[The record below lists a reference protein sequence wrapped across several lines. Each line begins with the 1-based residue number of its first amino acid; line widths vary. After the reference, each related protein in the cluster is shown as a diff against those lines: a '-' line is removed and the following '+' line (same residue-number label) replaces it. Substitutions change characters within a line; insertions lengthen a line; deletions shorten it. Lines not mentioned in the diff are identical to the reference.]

1 MKTPEWFYDEMV
13 CCGHDFT
20 DPQHAAEYD
29 RRHGQFRDFEQEARQ
44 TMDLLGLRPE
54 HTLIDIG
61 AGTGAFAVYAAPYCR
76 KIHAVDIAP
85 AMLEV
90 CRQKC
95 LSRRIQ
101 NVEFHHGGFL
111 TYEHKAEPADAIIS
125 QVALHHLPDF
135 WKQVG
140 LIRCFEMLRPGG
152 ILYLMDVVFSFP
164 VQTYRATVAEWV
176 DKQSR
181 NTGDGPMIHI
191 KKEYSTMGW
200 IMEGMLE
207 RAGFQIEKA
216 EYRDGFFAWYLCRKP
231 SA

>member
-1 MKTPEWFYDEMV
+1 MKTSEWFYDEMI

-44 TMDLLGLRPE
+44 TMALLGLRPE

-61 AGTGAFAVYAAPYCR
+61 AGTGAFAVYAAPHCK

-95 LSRRIQ
+95 LSRQIQ

-111 TYEHKAEPADAIIS
+111 TYEHTAEPADIILS
-125 QVALHHLPDF
+125 QVSLHHLPDF

-140 LIRCFEMLRPGG
+140 LIRCFDMLRPGG
-152 ILYLMDVVFSFP
+152 VLYLMDVVFSFEP
-164 VQTYRATVAEWV
+164 RQYREAIGEWL
-176 DKQSR
+176 DKMTPQAG
-181 NTGDGPMIHI
+181 TAAVTHI
-191 KKEYSTMGW
+191 SKEYSTMGW
-200 IMEGMLE
+200 IMEGLLV
-207 RAGFQIEKA
+207 RAGFAIEKA
-216 EYRDGFFAWYLCRKP
+216 EYRDGFLACYLARKP
-231 SA
+231 AS